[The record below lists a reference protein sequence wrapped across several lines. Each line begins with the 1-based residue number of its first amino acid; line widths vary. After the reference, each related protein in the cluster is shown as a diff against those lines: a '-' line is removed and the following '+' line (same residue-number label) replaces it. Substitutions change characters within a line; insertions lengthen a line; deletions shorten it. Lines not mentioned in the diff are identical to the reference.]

1 MYRGISFSASDNAA
15 VSVLHC
21 FSALN
26 NGRKVLSLK
35 SAGSDNLSSL
45 HGIRFFSTCW
55 VVLGHTWLK
64 GVMSNVINPKMVVEV
79 NVKNSHFLKNPDR
92 FEIQMFMQEAM
103 RWEMETIINATVSVD
118 SFFLMSGLL
127 VSYLLLRE
135 LDRTEGKFNLLLFYV
150 HRYLR

>member
-1 MYRGISFSASDNAA
+1 
-15 VSVLHC
+15 
-21 FSALN
+21 
-26 NGRKVLSLK
+26 
-35 SAGSDNLSSL
+35 
-45 HGIRFFSTCW
+45 
-55 VVLGHTWLK
+55 
-64 GVMSNVINPKMVVEV
+64 
-79 NVKNSHFLKNPDR
+79 
-92 FEIQMFMQEAM
+92 MQEAM

>member
-1 MYRGISFSASDNAA
+1 
-15 VSVLHC
+15 
-21 FSALN
+21 
-26 NGRKVLSLK
+26 
-35 SAGSDNLSSL
+35 
-45 HGIRFFSTCW
+45 
-55 VVLGHTWLK
+55 
-64 GVMSNVINPKMVVEV
+64 MSNVINPKMVVEV
-79 NVKNSHFLKNPDR
+79 NIKNSFFFQNPDR
-92 FEIQMFMQEAM
+92 FEMQMFMQEAM